1 MENRIVYT
9 TIELFKMLNQA
20 IKEGKDQSVINQL
33 AFEIVCR
40 IYVPFSN
47 MSFDDML
54 LEYGY
59 VDTREKQNG
68 RNKR

>member
-1 MENRIVYT
+1 MEKRVVHT
-9 TIELFKMLNQA
+9 TIELFQMLHKA
-20 IKEGKDQSVINQL
+20 IEEGKDQSIINQL

-59 VDTREKQNG
+59 VNDNEK
-68 RNKR
+68 KRR